1 MPHLAVSATARL
13 PGKAAAA
20 SSAVTTLSGLWGGEE
35 KALEGTA
42 RVPRIRA

>member
-1 MPHLAVSATARL
+1 MSAAARL

-20 SSAVTTLSGLWGGEE
+20 SCAVTTLSGLRGEEE